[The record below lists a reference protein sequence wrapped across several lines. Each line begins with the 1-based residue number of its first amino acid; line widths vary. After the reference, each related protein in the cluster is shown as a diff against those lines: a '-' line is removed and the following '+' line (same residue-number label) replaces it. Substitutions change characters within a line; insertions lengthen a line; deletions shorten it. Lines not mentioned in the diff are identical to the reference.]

1 MTNFKLKRRMYA
13 IRTPRAHIEEGYG
26 IINSLSSTDEKRRQ
40 ALLWLAMMPT
50 IMTTMSNL
58 SMISDKEVDE
68 VKEIGNQLIEILKLK

>member
-1 MTNFKLKRRMYA
+1 MYA

-26 IINSLSSTDEKRRQ
+26 IINSLASTDEKRRQ

-58 SMISDKEVDE
+58 SMISDKEIDE
-68 VKEIGNQLIEILKLK
+68 VKEIGNQLIEILKIK

>member
-1 MTNFKLKRRMYA
+1 MYA